1 MVVLA
6 VESASLGRLSSSSA
20 SSEASSSAD
29 WPETVRVAV
38 RVRPPLAREVSTEEL
53 TVRAPGEV
61 TAWPDDGLGPGP
73 RYSFTFDAAF
83 SPSEG
88 QAAVYDAVARPAV
101 SSTLAGFNASIIAY
115 GHTGAGKTH
124 TMEGAPDGAQR
135 GIIPRAVADIF
146 EHVERSARPGARR
159 FLVRASYLQ
168 IYNEALSDLLKPG
181 RNGLVIREDR
191 KKGLRAEGL
200 SEWVVRS
207 PAEVDGLLRRGA
219 ETRATAAT
227 AANDA
232 SSRSHAVFCLTF
244 EQSEASGGGEA
255 CPRGSVFRS
264 SKLNLVDLAGS
275 ERLRVSGASGQRLE
289 ECKYINGSL
298 AALGNVVAA
307 LTSGTA
313 RHVPYRDSKLTRL
326 LADSLGGNCK
336 TTMIACVAAA
346 SMAET
351 VSTLKFASRARHV
364 HNSARIN
371 EQIDQRTKLQSLE
384 VELTRLRAVL
394 VEREQSV
401 GDSRRSVQ
409 AEAICAAPGRVVEG
423 S

>member
-1 MVVLA
+1 
-6 VESASLGRLSSSSA
+6 
-20 SSEASSSAD
+20 
-29 WPETVRVAV
+29 
-38 RVRPPLAREVSTEEL
+38 
-53 TVRAPGEV
+53 
-61 TAWPDDGLGPGP
+61 
-73 RYSFTFDAAF
+73 
-83 SPSEG
+83 
-88 QAAVYDAVARPAV
+88 VYDAVARPAV

-146 EHVERSARPGARR
+146 EHRSARPGARR

-168 IYNEALSDLLKPG
+168 IYNEVLSDLLKPG
-181 RNGLVIREDR
+181 RNGLAIREDR

-207 PAEVDGLLRRGA
+207 PQISSQVDGLLRRGA

-313 RHVPYRDSKLTRL
+313 RHARHVPYRDSKLTRL

-371 EQIDQRTKLQSLE
+371 EQIDQRTALE
-384 VELTRLRAVL
+384 A
-394 VEREQSV
+394 ER
-401 GDSRRSVQ
+401 
-409 AEAICAAPGRVVEG
+409 
-423 S
+423 